1 MTERNQNEGERE
13 IDQFILDEIDSVP
26 QLEALLLLWNS
37 RPVIWTPEELA
48 RRLYV
53 STELSQS
60 LLQELVRKRLITR
73 NQGSVE
79 GYRYESVTEET
90 DGLIGGLDNLYRRE
104 VVRVSTVI
112 HAKPSSA
119 VRDFARAF
127 RFTKERE

>member
-1 MTERNQNEGERE
+1 
-13 IDQFILDEIDSVP
+13 
-26 QLEALLLLWNS
+26 
-37 RPVIWTPEELA
+37 
-48 RRLYV
+48 LYV
-53 STELSQS
+53 GTELSQS

-79 GYRYESVTEET
+79 GYRYESVSDET
-90 DGLIGGLDNLYRRE
+90 DRLITRLDDLYRRE

>member
-1 MTERNQNEGERE
+1 MTEWDQNEGERE

-37 RPVIWTPEELA
+37 RPVMWTPEQLA
-48 RRLYV
+48 GRLYV

-79 GYRYESVTEET
+79 GYRYESVSEDT
-90 DGLIGGLDNLYRRE
+90 DRLIARLDDLYRRE